1 MKASDFLYL
10 GLGAAFLAKD
20 KIAEQLT
27 EMEKRGDISKDEA
40 KQFMDE
46 AVARAK
52 KERESFDARLRE
64 AVKDVVSELG
74 LATKDDIEELKA
86 LMNKS

>member
-20 KIAEQLT
+20 KISEQLT

-40 KQFMDE
+40 KQFMED

-52 KERESFDARLRE
+52 KERDAFDSRLRDAIKE
-64 AVKDVVSELG
+64 AVSELG
-74 LATKDDIEELKA
+74 LATKDDIDELKS
-86 LMNKS
+86 LIEKS